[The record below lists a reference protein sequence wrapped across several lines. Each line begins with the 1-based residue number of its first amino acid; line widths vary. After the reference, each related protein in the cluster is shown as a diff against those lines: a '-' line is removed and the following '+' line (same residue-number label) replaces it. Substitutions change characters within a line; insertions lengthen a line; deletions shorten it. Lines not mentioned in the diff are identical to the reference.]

1 MGDEVVKT
9 VLVHGFLGL
18 PADWQAFTADEKVN
32 LWNDVSPLKYT
43 TLAQAGEQLAQ
54 TIIGDQLTIVGYS
67 LGGRIALHW
76 PQDQWSRIQQLILVS
91 VHGGLSSSAE
101 KQSRLSA
108 DKKWSKQFLKEDWAP
123 LMKEWNAQSVFQ
135 ADSVRPL
142 RFEKTYSR
150 EVLAAALNNW
160 SLGLQDEQM
169 EHLKKAPFPVTYVY
183 GEKDTKFANYAKS
196 LRKRGLPWNFMP
208 LDGGHSLHL
217 SHSAE
222 ITGMMHGA
230 SLSNPLAQ
238 S

>member
-1 MGDEVVKT
+1 MKS

-18 PADWQAFTADEKVN
+18 PSDWQAFTADEKVD
-32 LWNDVSPLKYT
+32 LWTDVSPQKYI
-43 TLAQAGEQLAQ
+43 TLNQAGEQLAK
-54 TIIGDQLTIVGYS
+54 TISGEQLTIVGYS

-76 PQDQWSRIQQLILVS
+76 PQEQWSRIKQLILVS
-91 VHGGLSSSAE
+91 VHGGLDSSAE
-101 KQSRLSA
+101 KQSRLKA
-108 DKKWSKQFLKEDWAP
+108 DKKWSEQFLKDDWAP
-123 LMKEWNAQSVFQ
+123 LMREWNSQTVFQ
-135 ADSVRPL
+135 SDSVRPL
-142 RFEKTYSR
+142 RFEKTYNR
-150 EVLAAALNNW
+150 EILAAALTNW

-169 EHLKKAPFPVTYVY
+169 ELLKNAPFTVTYVY
-183 GEKDTKFANYAKS
+183 GEKDSKFANYAKS

-222 ITGMMHGA
+222 IAAMMQGA